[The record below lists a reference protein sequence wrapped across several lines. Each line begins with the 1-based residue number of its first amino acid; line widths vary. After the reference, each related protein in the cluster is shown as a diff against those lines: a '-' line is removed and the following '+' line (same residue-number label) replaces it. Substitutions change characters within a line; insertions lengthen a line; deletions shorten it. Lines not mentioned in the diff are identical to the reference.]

1 MRYTQLMEKKQKT
14 PKGAEI
20 PIPKR
25 GDFFKN
31 LKKVATPLPPR
42 RPKK

>member
-1 MRYTQLMEKKQKT
+1 MQKKSKRQTTK
-14 PKGAEI
+14 KGADI

-31 LKKVATPLPPR
+31 LKKAATPSATNG
-42 RPKK
+42 KTN